1 MATHNPNIAS
11 AVFDTQA
18 EAKRAVDDLRD
29 AGVSNDAISMVARHD
44 GETTTTDGAG
54 EEAAKDIVG
63 TAALGGGIGALL
75 GVAALAIPGV
85 GPFVAAGSIASA
97 AVGGAALTG
106 TAIGAAAG
114 GLAGALE
121 DHGVGEANAA
131 YYDERVN
138 DGGVFVSVDTSM
150 GGPTADDVNDML
162 WRAGGHSANRARLS

>member
-1 MATHNPNIAS
+1 MATHNTNIAS

-18 EAKRAVDDLRD
+18 EAKRAIDDLRA
-29 AGVSNDAISMVARHD
+29 AGVNNEAISMVAKHD

-63 TAALGGGIGALL
+63 KAALGGGIGALL

-85 GPFVAAGSIASA
+85 GPFVAAGSIASV

-106 TAIGAAAG
+106 TAVGAAAG

-131 YYDERVN
+131 YYDKHVN
-138 DGGVFVSVDTSM
+138 SGSVFVSVDTAR
-150 GGPTADDVNDML
+150 GGPSADDANEIL
-162 WRAGGHSANRARLS
+162 YRAGGHSANRARAL